1 MKTDRLTYLEPNEIS
16 ALDEMTRALVDLWPG
31 IQCFLFGS
39 KVSGNADSES
49 DLDVL
54 ILFPEKI
61 EQNMRQKI
69 VHLIFELN
77 LRYTTNISPVVLS
90 MDEWTNSPLA
100 ILSFHA
106 TIEREGIPL

>member
-16 ALDEMTRALVDLWPG
+16 ALDELTQALADSWPG
-31 IQCFLFGS
+31 IQSILFGS

-54 ILFPEKI
+54 ILFPGAL
-61 EQNMRQKI
+61 EQAIRQKI

-77 LRYTTNISPVVLS
+77 LRFNTNISPVVLS
-90 MDEWTNSPLA
+90 LDEWMESPLT
-100 ILSFHA
+100 ILPFHA
-106 TIEREGIPL
+106 TIEREGVPL